1 MKNVVR
7 LMMLSLALFLAQ
19 QGIGYAS
26 AIQAGDQMI
35 SANLGAVIPVN
46 SVDFGSVEIDYGKTG
61 FGLGAQYQYF
71 LTDNF
76 AFGAEFDQNW
86 FSTKQQYG
94 IKVRG
99 RSSNFLFTGRYNL
112 LNQDGLRLYIPA
124 GLGAARMRVD
134 IDEEH
139 AYATGFMWNIGL
151 GFETEIQENISIG
164 VETKYNQA
172 YWKKYDI
179 DDTINYVS
187 VMFKVSRRF

>member
-1 MKNVVR
+1 
-7 LMMLSLALFLAQ
+7 
-19 QGIGYAS
+19 
-26 AIQAGDQMI
+26 
-35 SANLGAVIPVN
+35 
-46 SVDFGSVEIDYGKTG
+46 
-61 FGLGAQYQYF
+61 
-71 LTDNF
+71 
-76 AFGAEFDQNW
+76 
-86 FSTKQQYG
+86 
-94 IKVRG
+94 
-99 RSSNFLFTGRYNL
+99 
-112 LNQDGLRLYIPA
+112 
-124 GLGAARMRVD
+124 MRVD